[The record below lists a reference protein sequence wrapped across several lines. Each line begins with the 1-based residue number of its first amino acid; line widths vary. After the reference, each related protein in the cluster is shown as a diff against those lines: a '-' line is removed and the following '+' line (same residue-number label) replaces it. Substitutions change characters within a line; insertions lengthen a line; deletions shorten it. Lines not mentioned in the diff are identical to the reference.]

1 MCLMCM
7 QLSRMSNTARE
18 EPAAVRT
25 GQTVAAAKEDYAGME
40 AVVVSP
46 SSASA
51 GYDGTTSTG
60 LLPSTVATWLLR
72 PKIRPLLQK
81 VTSSVHESG
90 ADLADLNRWE

>member
-7 QLSRMSNTARE
+7 QLSRMSNAARE
-18 EPAAVRT
+18 EPAAART
-25 GQTVAAAKEDYAGME
+25 GQTVAAAKEDYTGME

-60 LLPSTVATWLLR
+60 LLPTPEHCRDMAAPAKNSPA
-72 PKIRPLLQK
+72 PA
-81 VTSSVHESG
+81 EG
-90 ADLADLNRWE
+90 D